1 MSKTVAISCL
11 MQYRNLAHNIVVDCR
26 AEIQIN
32 GEDYEIRQVLLN
44 ALHEQAMFEELLR
57 DLGVEI

>member
-1 MSKTVAISCL
+1 MPKSVAISCL
-11 MQYRNLAHNIVVDCR
+11 MQYRNLAHDTVIDCR
-26 AEIQIN
+26 AEIQLY

-44 ALHEQAMFEELLR
+44 ALREQAMFEELLR